1 MLIGAVGGLG
11 LTTWLEQT
19 HALPL
24 PTGVF
29 QLGSPSVP
37 LGLTGVGIV
46 LGSAV
51 GSLWCDIDEPGSWI
65 SRRVK
70 SAVALVTAPISG
82 VMGYAL
88 AVQGRLPLRPEVAA
102 VLGILVGALLHGPF
116 LGWLLLRLIRIGAGG
131 HRRLTHSL
139 VVGGLL
145 AVLAWVLWR
154 GGQPIWALVPAA
166 LAWFQVLHLAGD
178 VVTVAGVPLLYPFS
192 ARDFG
197 LPRPLSSVGEA
208 LITIVAL
215 GVGSWLL
222 WGVS

>member
-11 LTTWLEQT
+11 LATWLEQT
-19 HALPL
+19 QALPL

-37 LGLTGVGIV
+37 LGLMGAGIV

-70 SAVALVTAPISG
+70 SAVALVAAPLTG
-82 VMGYAL
+82 VVGYAL
-88 AVQGRLPLRPEVAA
+88 AVQGRVTLRPEVAA
-102 VLGILVGALLHGPF
+102 VIGILLGALVLGPL

-145 AVLAWVLWR
+145 AALAVVLWR
-154 GGQPIWALVPAA
+154 GGQPIWAIVPAA
-166 LAWFQVLHLAGD
+166 LVWFQVLHLIGD

-192 ARDFG
+192 TRDVG
-197 LPRPLSSVGEA
+197 LPRPFAVVGEA
-208 LITIVAL
+208 LITVIAL
-215 GVGSWLL
+215 FVGSWLL